1 MKIKQLLNSAVLFSI
16 ITVLGTPAFCENISQ
31 FNGSYNG
38 INNTFGGAIN
48 THDMMMLREKERL
61 LNEKRDFETLNERK
75 NKSKNKKDNVIDSTN
90 IKTYKIY
97 NKETSLKY
105 KENTVGETSENDKA
119 EKKTFFK
126 RNKKNK
132 KKSLNEASNE
142 IPVAAKTTIEANI
155 EKQDIKKDSI
165 FVKGISINES
175 GILSD
180 EEIQLLADSVIE
192 KNVTFNDLENLVQ
205 NFNYIFAQKGYVT
218 ARAFI
223 PPQTIEN
230 GIVKIELVEG
240 TIGKITFE
248 NNKWTKTSYI
258 KKRINQKEGSIFDVA
273 ELEQDIVK
281 FNKYNDRINLKASL
295 YKGEVEG
302 TTDVKIEAKED
313 FPFHI
318 MGVMDNAGRKTI
330 GELRG
335 GLMLSADSLLGYRD
349 KLSLGTYV
357 SKHSITPFADYNIPV
372 NKKDGRVGFTFS
384 SSFANVGE
392 GPYKI
397 FDIESRSF
405 NYALYYTHPLVRKPH
420 FELTSYSA
428 INYKQASTSFSGVT
442 IYTDKISS
450 FETALNARIDTKRG
464 IWYINQG
471 VYQAFP
477 IFSEESKYFK
487 YTGNIVRLHDFGKGI
502 VGQLRGM
509 YQFSPKDVMPYID
522 QFQAGGLASVRG
534 YSEGLLI
541 GRSGYL
547 LSGELMFPIA
557 PQKITIKRKG
567 EKAQVPF
574 LGQFVKGLVFVDHA
588 GVMPFKGEGPGK
600 RSINQSDYMISMGF
614 GLRINLPGD
623 AQARLYWACPLMHN
637 PNEIYYRNPRFS
649 FEISLSPD
657 FDKILKWKKDRDDA
671 KLKQKELL

>member
-1 MKIKQLLNSAVLFSI
+1 MKTKQLLNSAVLFSI
-16 ITVLGTPAFCENISQ
+16 ITVLGLPAFCENISQ

-75 NKSKNKKDNVIDSTN
+75 NKSKNKQDNIIDSTN

-97 NKETSLKY
+97 NKETSQKY

-132 KKSLNEASNE
+132 KQSLNEASNE

-155 EKQDIKKDSI
+155 EKQNIKKDSI

-192 KNVTFNDLENLVQ
+192 KNVTFTDLENLVQ

-349 KLSLGTYV
+349 KLSLGAYA

-567 EKAQVPF
+567 EKTQVPF

-657 FDKILKWKKDRDDA
+657 FDKILKWKKDRDNA